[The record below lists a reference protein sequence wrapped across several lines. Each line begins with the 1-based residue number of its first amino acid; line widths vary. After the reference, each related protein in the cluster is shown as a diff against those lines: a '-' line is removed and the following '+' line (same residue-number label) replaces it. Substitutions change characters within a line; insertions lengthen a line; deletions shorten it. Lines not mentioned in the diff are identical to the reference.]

1 MSDETKET
9 VYAVVGLCLF
19 GYGLWLAWEPL
30 FFIVYGALFMVVAVR
45 KSITREDS
53 SND

>member
-1 MSDETKET
+1 MSDETRET
-9 VYAVVGLCLF
+9 VYAVAGLCLL

-30 FFIVYGALFMVVAVR
+30 FFIVYGALLMFVAVR
-45 KSITREDS
+45 KSIKREDS